1 MLARSSPKADN
12 TFVWGTFIN
21 STGWPDGVCFFTG
34 MLPTCFIYSG
44 LDASL
49 HLAEEAKN
57 PRVSVPR
64 ASVLTISIGFV
75 TATCFTI
82 ALLYSISDYEGVL
95 AIQEYLPFEI
105 NRQVMRSD
113 VAASVFLLLG
123 IVMTLFILNAVIQ
136 TSSRITWALAR
147 DDALVFSKYFQQ
159 IHPSLGVPVRALLL
173 NWSILAICG
182 CVFLGSSIAFNALLG
197 SAVVLQQLSFVIPTA
212 LLLYQRRS
220 ETYLPKD
227 RAFRLPSVLGW
238 VVNVWVVGLA
248 TVLSTF
254 FLLPPF
260 LPVTAGTMNYN
271 CVILGIAAMLGVL
284 NWMLHARKHY
294 QGPRI
299 VLED

>member
-95 AIQEYLPFEI
+95 AIQEFIHWLV
-105 NRQVMRSD
+105 QS
-113 VAASVFLLLG
+113 SVPYRLCTKSG
-123 IVMTLFILNAVIQ
+123 ADCNVSNA
-136 TSSRITWALAR
+136 
-147 DDALVFSKYFQQ
+147 
-159 IHPSLGVPVRALLL
+159 
-173 NWSILAICG
+173 
-182 CVFLGSSIAFNALLG
+182 AFNALLG

-299 VLED
+299 VLEE